1 VKKQPATAFA
11 LVVVGMCGSGKS
23 SVAGHL
29 KGQGWPVVRFGE
41 ITMRE
46 LQRRGQPVSEANER
60 LVREEFRARH
70 GMDAYAQML
79 LPEIREHLSRGP
91 LVLDGL
97 YSWSEYKYLLAHLR
111 ERLVVLAVTSSRPL
125 RYARLAARP
134 ERPLSA
140 EEALSRDIA
149 EIETLEKGGPI
160 AMADYTI
167 LNTGSLEAL
176 EAAVD
181 GLIQSIGSPRLAF
194 PGLSG

>member
-1 VKKQPATAFA
+1 MEQQPATAFA

-23 SVAGHL
+23 SVAAHL
-29 KGQGWPVVRFGE
+29 KRKGWPVVRFGD

-46 LQRRGQPVSEANER
+46 VQRRGLPVSEANER
-60 LVREEFRARH
+60 QVREKLRALH

-79 LPEIREHLSRGP
+79 LPEIRDHLSRGP

-111 ERLVVLAVTSSRPL
+111 EKLVVLAVTAPRAV
-125 RYARLAARP
+125 RYARLASRP
-134 ERPLSA
+134 ERPLSP

-160 AMADYTI
+160 AMADHTI
-167 LNTGSLEAL
+167 LNTGSPQAL

-181 GLIQSIGSPRLAF
+181 ALIETAIRAE
-194 PGLSG
+194 

>member
-1 VKKQPATAFA
+1 MDEQPSARFA

-23 SVAGHL
+23 SVAAHL
-29 KGQGWPVVRFGE
+29 SRRGWPVVRFGD

-46 LQRRGQPVSEANER
+46 LERRPLPISEANER
-60 LVREEFRARH
+60 LVREELRAAR

-79 LPEIREHLSRGP
+79 LPIIRDHLSRGP

-97 YSWSEYKYLLAHLR
+97 YSWSEYKYLFEHLG
-111 ERLVVLAVTSSRPL
+111 ERLVVLAVTAPRAL
-125 RYARLAARP
+125 RYARLAGRP

-149 EIETLEKGGPI
+149 EIEALEKGGPI

-167 LNTGSLEAL
+167 LNTGSIESLD
-176 EAAVD
+176 AAVD
-181 GLIQSIGSPRLAF
+181 ELVESLALPDSIR
-194 PGLSG
+194 

>member
-1 VKKQPATAFA
+1 MGEEPSARIA

-23 SVAGHL
+23 SVAAHL
-29 KGQGWPVVRFGE
+29 SRRGWPVVRFGD

-46 LQRRGQPVSEANER
+46 VERRRLPVSEANER
-60 LVREEFRARH
+60 LVREELRAAR
-70 GMDAYAQML
+70 GMDAYAQIL
-79 LPEIREHLSRGP
+79 LPMIRDHLSRGP

-97 YSWSEYKYLLAHLR
+97 YSWSEYKYLLKHLG
-111 ERLVVLAVTSSRPL
+111 ERLVVLAVTAPRAV

-149 EIETLEKGGPI
+149 EIEALEKGGPI

-167 LNTGSLEAL
+167 LNTGSIGAL
-176 EAAVD
+176 DAAVD
-181 GLIQSIGSPRLAF
+181 ELVESLREKV
-194 PGLSG
+194 PGALSE